1 LRAAHSAI
9 ADGLTNPED
18 EKMKLQNMR
27 VATRLGAGFGLV
39 ALLLGVVIVL
49 ALSSMR
55 QIQDGMDQITQVN
68 DVEAQLAAT
77 MEQTVTERAL
87 ALRNLILL
95 TEQKE
100 IQIEVERIAAQEQR
114 YAEAQQRLG
123 RLFGGTADTT
133 AEEHTLLARIR
144 QQAELATPF
153 VRQAA
158 ALALDKKTDDAYRLL
173 RYDFRPVQ
181 RKWWDLLR
189 ELRALEERQNTAAVA
204 AAAQTYARARW
215 LVSGFGVLALAAS
228 VAAALLIT
236 RSVVRQLGCEPQEAV
251 AIAAQIA
258 AGNLATAIAPRPGDQ
273 SSLLFAMRAMRDSL
287 TDIVCRV
294 RSSTDTLSV
303 SAGQLAGGNSDLSA
317 RTEQQASALEQ
328 TAASMEQLTSA
339 VQHNA
344 DNARQANGLVSSA
357 SAIATQ
363 GGTVVAQVV
372 DTMAAIDASARKIVD
387 IIAVIDGIAFQT
399 NILALNAAV
408 EAARAGEQGRGFAV
422 VASEVRNLAQRSAA
436 AAREIKGLIGDS
448 VDKVQQGNQLV
459 DEAGATMHNVVASVR
474 QVADIMAEI
483 MAASQEQ
490 SQGIA
495 QVNAAIVQ
503 MDSVTQQNAALVEE
517 ATAATESMHELAT
530 LLSDAVGVFHLDA
543 QGESPRAGREP
554 GAAATPRLSWQG
566 AAA

>member
-408 EAARAGEQGRGFAV
+408 EAARAPVRPRGP
-422 VASEVRNLAQRSAA
+422 LPPPRSA
-436 AAREIKGLIGDS
+436 
-448 VDKVQQGNQLV
+448 
-459 DEAGATMHNVVASVR
+459 
-474 QVADIMAEI
+474 
-483 MAASQEQ
+483 
-490 SQGIA
+490 
-495 QVNAAIVQ
+495 
-503 MDSVTQQNAALVEE
+503 
-517 ATAATESMHELAT
+517 
-530 LLSDAVGVFHLDA
+530 
-543 QGESPRAGREP
+543 P
-554 GAAATPRLSWQG
+554 GYWSGTRCRRSRR
-566 AAA
+566 